1 MNNTAGGVKPISLSS
16 PSQRQQDQPHP
27 GQQQQQKVQQQQQQ
41 PPTLPMPLPPN
52 QVGLPLPLQ
61 FDPAEILPVTNDGL
75 QKDLVR
81 HADVSGT
88 LLNGW
93 TLFSH
98 QKRAILKGL
107 RMRRMILALD
117 MGLGTLDVM
126 CEFLCILFFIS
137 LC

>member
-1 MNNTAGGVKPISLSS
+1 MIRNTNTGVKPISLLASS
-16 PSQRQQDQPHP
+16 PSANQQHP
-27 GQQQQQKVQQQQQQ
+27 GQQPLTTIQQQQQQQKVQ
-41 PPTLPMPLPPN
+41 PPPLPKN
-52 QVGLPLPLQ
+52 QVGLPVPLQ
-61 FDPAEILPVTNDGL
+61 FDPAEILPVTSDGH

-117 MGLGTLDVM
+117 MGLGTYYEDVLFVTS
-126 CEFLCILFFIS
+126 CLCVN
-137 LC
+137 C